1 MKLTKARLQ
10 EIIKEEIDA
19 VTEAEGPEKALGK
32 WAKMFPRAAAALEK
46 MGATIEDIKKAID
59 DAQPAAGSPEDEVR
73 RKMRAYGSAGAISSD
88 IMEEKMIS
96 LSLTPEEVDALRIAL
111 VPGTELSLT
120 QKKAND
126 LLIALEA
133 VEQTPE
139 IKALYDK
146 IFDAGL
152 GGGFRE

>member
-19 VTEAEGPEKALGK
+19 
-32 WAKMFPRAAAALEK
+32 
-46 MGATIEDIKKAID
+46 DN
-59 DAQPAAGSPEDEVR
+59 
-73 RKMRAYGSAGAISSD
+73 
-88 IMEEKMIS
+88 EEKMIK
-96 LSLTPEEVDALRIAL
+96 
-111 VPGTELSLT
+111 LSLT
-120 QKKAND
+120 QKEANA

-152 GGGFRE
+152 DDGGFRE

>member
-19 VTEAEGPEKALGK
+19 VN
-32 WAKMFPRAAAALEK
+32 
-46 MGATIEDIKKAID
+46 
-59 DAQPAAGSPEDEVR
+59 
-73 RKMRAYGSAGAISSD
+73 
-88 IMEEKMIS
+88 EEKMIS
-96 LSLTPEEVDALRIAL
+96 LSLT
-111 VPGTELSLT
+111 
-120 QKKAND
+120 QKEAND

-139 IKALYDK
+139 IKALYGK

>member
-1 MKLTKARLQ
+1 MKITKARLQ

-32 WAKMFPRAAAALEK
+32 WVKMFPRAAAALEK
-46 MGATIEDIKKAID
+46 MGATIEDIKKAIE
-59 DAQPAAGSPEDEVR
+59 DAHVQPDLDPLV
-73 RKMRAYGSAGAISSD
+73 GAEITKPD
-88 IMEEKMIS
+88 PLDLGLFEEQEQMIS
-96 LSLTPEEVDALRIAL
+96 LSLT
-111 VPGTELSLT
+111 
-120 QKKAND
+120 QKEAND

>member
-1 MKLTKARLQ
+1 MKLTKAKLQ
-10 EIIKEEIDA
+10 QIIKEEIDA
-19 VTEAEGPEKALGK
+19 VN
-32 WAKMFPRAAAALEK
+32 
-46 MGATIEDIKKAID
+46 
-59 DAQPAAGSPEDEVR
+59 
-73 RKMRAYGSAGAISSD
+73 
-88 IMEEKMIS
+88 EERMIS
-96 LSLTPEEVDALRIAL
+96 LSLT
-111 VPGTELSLT
+111 
-120 QKKAND
+120 QKEAND

>member
-1 MKLTKARLQ
+1 MKLTKAKLQ
-10 EIIKEEIDA
+10 QIIKEEIEA
-19 VTEAEGPEKALGK
+19 VN
-32 WAKMFPRAAAALEK
+32 
-46 MGATIEDIKKAID
+46 
-59 DAQPAAGSPEDEVR
+59 
-73 RKMRAYGSAGAISSD
+73 
-88 IMEEKMIS
+88 EEKMIS
-96 LSLTPEEVDALRIAL
+96 LSLT
-111 VPGTELSLT
+111 
-120 QKKAND
+120 QKEAND

>member
-19 VTEAEGPEKALGK
+19 VN
-32 WAKMFPRAAAALEK
+32 
-46 MGATIEDIKKAID
+46 
-59 DAQPAAGSPEDEVR
+59 
-73 RKMRAYGSAGAISSD
+73 
-88 IMEEKMIS
+88 EEKMIS
-96 LSLTPEEVDALRIAL
+96 LSLT
-111 VPGTELSLT
+111 
-120 QKKAND
+120 QKEAND
-126 LLIALEA
+126 LLIASEA

>member
-10 EIIKEEIDA
+10 QIIKEEIDA
-19 VTEAEGPEKALGK
+19 VN
-32 WAKMFPRAAAALEK
+32 
-46 MGATIEDIKKAID
+46 
-59 DAQPAAGSPEDEVR
+59 
-73 RKMRAYGSAGAISSD
+73 
-88 IMEEKMIS
+88 EEKMIS
-96 LSLTPEEVDALRIAL
+96 LSLT
-111 VPGTELSLT
+111 
-120 QKKAND
+120 QKEAND

-139 IKALYDK
+139 IKALYDN

>member
-19 VTEAEGPEKALGK
+19 VN
-32 WAKMFPRAAAALEK
+32 
-46 MGATIEDIKKAID
+46 
-59 DAQPAAGSPEDEVR
+59 
-73 RKMRAYGSAGAISSD
+73 
-88 IMEEKMIS
+88 EEKMIS
-96 LSLTPEEVDALRIAL
+96 LSLT
-111 VPGTELSLT
+111 
-120 QKKAND
+120 QKEAND

-139 IKALYDK
+139 VKALYDK

>member
-1 MKLTKARLQ
+1 MKLTKAKLQ

-19 VTEAEGPEKALGK
+19 VN
-32 WAKMFPRAAAALEK
+32 
-46 MGATIEDIKKAID
+46 
-59 DAQPAAGSPEDEVR
+59 
-73 RKMRAYGSAGAISSD
+73 
-88 IMEEKMIS
+88 EEKMIS
-96 LSLTPEEVDALRIAL
+96 LSLT
-111 VPGTELSLT
+111 
-120 QKKAND
+120 QKEAND

>member
-19 VTEAEGPEKALGK
+19 VN
-32 WAKMFPRAAAALEK
+32 
-46 MGATIEDIKKAID
+46 
-59 DAQPAAGSPEDEVR
+59 
-73 RKMRAYGSAGAISSD
+73 
-88 IMEEKMIS
+88 EEKMIKLS
-96 LSLTPEEVDALRIAL
+96 LSPEEVDALRIAL

-139 IKALYDK
+139 IEALYNK
-146 IFDAGL
+146 ILDTGL
-152 GGGFRE
+152 KDGGFRE

>member
-1 MKLTKARLQ
+1 MKITKARLQ

-19 VTEAEGPEKALGK
+19 VN
-32 WAKMFPRAAAALEK
+32 
-46 MGATIEDIKKAID
+46 
-59 DAQPAAGSPEDEVR
+59 
-73 RKMRAYGSAGAISSD
+73 
-88 IMEEKMIS
+88 EEKMIK
-96 LSLTPEEVDALRIAL
+96 
-111 VPGTELSLT
+111 LSLT
-120 QKKAND
+120 QKEANA

>member
-10 EIIKEEIDA
+10 QIIKEEIDA
-19 VTEAEGPEKALGK
+19 VN
-32 WAKMFPRAAAALEK
+32 
-46 MGATIEDIKKAID
+46 
-59 DAQPAAGSPEDEVR
+59 
-73 RKMRAYGSAGAISSD
+73 
-88 IMEEKMIS
+88 EEKMIS
-96 LSLTPEEVDALRIAL
+96 LSLT
-111 VPGTELSLT
+111 
-120 QKKAND
+120 QKEAND

-152 GGGFRE
+152 GGGFKE

>member
-1 MKLTKARLQ
+1 MKITKARLQ

-19 VTEAEGPEKALGK
+19 VTEAEGPEKALGR

-59 DAQPAAGSPEDEVR
+59 DSAPEPTDRVVAPKPDEFDLGVFQEEID
-73 RKMRAYGSAGAISSD
+73 AVN
-88 IMEEKMIS
+88 EEKI
-96 LSLTPEEVDALRIAL
+96 IK
-111 VPGTELSLT
+111 LSLT
-120 QKKAND
+120 QKEAND

>member
-10 EIIKEEIDA
+10 QIIKEEIDA
-19 VTEAEGPEKALGK
+19 VN
-32 WAKMFPRAAAALEK
+32 
-46 MGATIEDIKKAID
+46 
-59 DAQPAAGSPEDEVR
+59 
-73 RKMRAYGSAGAISSD
+73 
-88 IMEEKMIS
+88 EEKMIS
-96 LSLTPEEVDALRIAL
+96 LSLT
-111 VPGTELSLT
+111 
-120 QKKAND
+120 QKEAND

>member
-19 VTEAEGPEKALGK
+19 VN
-32 WAKMFPRAAAALEK
+32 
-46 MGATIEDIKKAID
+46 
-59 DAQPAAGSPEDEVR
+59 
-73 RKMRAYGSAGAISSD
+73 
-88 IMEEKMIS
+88 EEKMIS
-96 LSLTPEEVDALRIAL
+96 LSLT
-111 VPGTELSLT
+111 
-120 QKKAND
+120 QKEAND

-146 IFDAGL
+146 IFDAGI

>member
-19 VTEAEGPEKALGK
+19 VN
-32 WAKMFPRAAAALEK
+32 
-46 MGATIEDIKKAID
+46 
-59 DAQPAAGSPEDEVR
+59 
-73 RKMRAYGSAGAISSD
+73 
-88 IMEEKMIS
+88 EEKMIS
-96 LSLTPEEVDALRIAL
+96 LSLT
-111 VPGTELSLT
+111 
-120 QKKAND
+120 QKEAND

-133 VEQTPE
+133 AEQTPE

>member
-1 MKLTKARLQ
+1 MKITKAKLQ
-10 EIIKEEIDA
+10 QIIKEEIDA
-19 VTEAEGPEKALGK
+19 VN
-32 WAKMFPRAAAALEK
+32 
-46 MGATIEDIKKAID
+46 
-59 DAQPAAGSPEDEVR
+59 
-73 RKMRAYGSAGAISSD
+73 
-88 IMEEKMIS
+88 EEKMIK
-96 LSLTPEEVDALRIAL
+96 
-111 VPGTELSLT
+111 LSLT
-120 QKKAND
+120 QKEAND

>member
-1 MKLTKARLQ
+1 MKITKARLQ

-19 VTEAEGPEKALGK
+19 VN
-32 WAKMFPRAAAALEK
+32 
-46 MGATIEDIKKAID
+46 
-59 DAQPAAGSPEDEVR
+59 
-73 RKMRAYGSAGAISSD
+73 
-88 IMEEKMIS
+88 EEKMIS
-96 LSLTPEEVDALRIAL
+96 LSLT
-111 VPGTELSLT
+111 
-120 QKKAND
+120 QKEAND

>member
-1 MKLTKARLQ
+1 MKITKARLQ
-10 EIIKEEIDA
+10 EIIQEELA
-19 VTEAEGPEKALGK
+19 AEGKRTDMSMPAL
-32 WAKMFPRAAAALEK
+32 
-46 MGATIEDIKKAID
+46 
-59 DAQPAAGSPEDEVR
+59 SPEDFV
-73 RKMRAYGSAGAISSD
+73 GAD
-88 IMEEKMIS
+88 IEEKTIK
-96 LSLTPEEVDALRIAL
+96 
-111 VPGTELSLT
+111 LSLT
-120 QKKAND
+120 QKEAND

>member
-10 EIIKEEIDA
+10 QIIKEEIDA
-19 VTEAEGPEKALGK
+19 VN
-32 WAKMFPRAAAALEK
+32 
-46 MGATIEDIKKAID
+46 
-59 DAQPAAGSPEDEVR
+59 
-73 RKMRAYGSAGAISSD
+73 
-88 IMEEKMIS
+88 EEKMIKLS
-96 LSLTPEEVDALRIAL
+96 LSPEEVDALRIAL

-152 GGGFRE
+152 DAGFRE

>member
-19 VTEAEGPEKALGK
+19 VTEAEGPEKALGR

-59 DAQPAAGSPEDEVR
+59 DSAPEPTDRVVAPKPDEFDLGVFQEEID
-73 RKMRAYGSAGAISSD
+73 AVN
-88 IMEEKMIS
+88 EEKMIS
-96 LSLTPEEVDALRIAL
+96 LSLT
-111 VPGTELSLT
+111 
-120 QKKAND
+120 QKEAND

>member
-19 VTEAEGPEKALGK
+19 VN
-32 WAKMFPRAAAALEK
+32 
-46 MGATIEDIKKAID
+46 
-59 DAQPAAGSPEDEVR
+59 
-73 RKMRAYGSAGAISSD
+73 
-88 IMEEKMIS
+88 EEKMIS
-96 LSLTPEEVDALRIAL
+96 LSLT
-111 VPGTELSLT
+111 
-120 QKKAND
+120 QKEAND